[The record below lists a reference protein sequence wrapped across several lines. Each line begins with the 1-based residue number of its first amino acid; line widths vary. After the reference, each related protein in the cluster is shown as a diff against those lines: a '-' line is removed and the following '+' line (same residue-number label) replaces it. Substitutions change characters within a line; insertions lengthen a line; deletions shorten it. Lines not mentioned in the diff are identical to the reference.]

1 MPHATPNPAGEAD
14 PSTQTPTRR
23 REDLILAESDKT
35 EGEMILV
42 LARNRATKDQLPYA
56 GAVTPREAF
65 RLTELGAARI
75 IDVRTPAENYFVGR
89 INGSVL
95 VPWQLEMPGDQD
107 VSFLEKIA
115 AVAKPSDTLLL
126 LCRSA
131 KRSHSAAIVLAQAG
145 WSRAFN
151 ILEGFE
157 GEINAVKR
165 RGTMGGWRFHGL
177 PWEQN

>member
-23 REDLILAESDKT
+23 QEDLILAESNKT

-42 LARNRATKDQLPYA
+42 LARNRATKDRLPYA

-107 VSFLEKIA
+107 VSFLEKF
-115 AVAKPSDTLLL
+115 
-126 LCRSA
+126 R
-131 KRSHSAAIVLAQAG
+131 Q
-145 WSRAFN
+145 
-151 ILEGFE
+151 
-157 GEINAVKR
+157 
-165 RGTMGGWRFHGL
+165 
-177 PWEQN
+177 